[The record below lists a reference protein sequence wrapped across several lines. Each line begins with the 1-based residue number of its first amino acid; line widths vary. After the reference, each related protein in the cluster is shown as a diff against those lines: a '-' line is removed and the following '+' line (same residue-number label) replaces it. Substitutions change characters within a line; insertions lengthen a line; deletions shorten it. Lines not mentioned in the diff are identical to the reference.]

1 MIEINSL
8 CKYFG
13 DFAAVDHLS
22 CRIEDGWI
30 FGMVGPNGAGKST
43 LLRLLCG
50 VYRPDEGE
58 VLVDGQPVFENPP
71 TKEEIF
77 FVADDPFFYG
87 NSTMNSLA
95 DFYASVYKN
104 FSREEYKR
112 LCEIFPIDPKGK
124 LNSFSKGMRRQAIL
138 VLALSC
144 MPKYLLL
151 DEAFDGIDPVI
162 RALIKRLLID
172 AVMERNMTVIISS
185 HNLRELEEFC
195 DHIGLLHKGGILFER
210 ELDDLRLG
218 LHKFQL
224 AFETVVDPTV
234 LEGLD
239 LVSSECKGRLV
250 TLVARGERDAI
261 TAQLEAK
268 NPLFLEVLPLTLEE
282 VFISEMEGVGYD
294 FSKILL

>member
-112 LCEIFPIDPKGK
+112 LCGIFPIDPKGK
-124 LNSFSKGMRRQAIL
+124 LNSFAQVDCENVMIESVKH
-138 VLALSC
+138 ALRG
-144 MPKYLLL
+144 
-151 DEAFDGIDPVI
+151 EGTVI
-162 RALIKRLLID
+162 RAYECYGERAHVTMTLAETPK
-172 AVMERNMTVIISS
+172 AVKA
-185 HNLRELEEFC
+185 
-195 DHIGLLHKGGILFER
+195 IGLMEDNEVDVPFE
-210 ELDDLRLG
+210 G
-218 LHKFQL
+218 N
-224 AFETVVDPTV
+224 VVEFDVKPY
-234 LEGLD
+234 EI
-239 LVSSECKGRLV
+239 VSFMV
-250 TLVARGERDAI
+250 
-261 TAQLEAK
+261 
-268 NPLFLEVLPLTLEE
+268 
-282 VFISEMEGVGYD
+282 Y
-294 FSKILL
+294 